1 MRVEYRIEPCKSA
14 LTQVRGMPFRWS
26 INPYMG
32 CVHRCTFCYV
42 RHFEQRADRP
52 SDDRYGRSIRVKPNI
67 AAVLR
72 RELMRAS
79 WNRDE
84 VALGTAT
91 DPYQPA
97 EGKFR
102 LTRACLVE
110 LDAAWTPY
118 SIVTRGPLV
127 VRDIDVLQ
135 QASGRAGAEVFL
147 SLPTL
152 DERVWR
158 TTEPG
163 TAPPASRLEA
173 IRRLAGAGI
182 DVGVGIAPILPGLSD
197 DPAQLE
203 AVVRAARA
211 AGARKIWASVV
222 HLRPGVREHFLEAL
236 ARDWPEEVGRY
247 EALFA
252 SRAYLSAATA
262 GPILEPVRSATA
274 AVPSPRRR
282 PVQGVTAA
290 PTRPGHLK
298 QRQEGA
304 DARRRIAPW
313 PTRSPASSRTTTR
326 SFARASASRC
336 RARRASA

>member
-1 MRVEYRIEPCKSA
+1 
-14 LTQVRGMPFRWS
+14 
-26 INPYMG
+26 MG

-72 RELMRAS
+72 RELARAS

-97 EGKFR
+97 EGKFG

-127 VRDIDVLQ
+127 VRDVDVLQ

-152 DERVWR
+152 DERIWR

-173 IRRLAGAGI
+173 IRRLAAAGI

-197 DPAQLE
+197 APHQLE
-203 AVVRAARA
+203 AVVGAARA

-236 ARDWPEEVGRY
+236 ARDWPEEVARY

-252 SRAYLSAATA
+252 SRAYLGVATT
-262 GPILEPVRSATA
+262 GPILEPVRRVSA

-282 PVQGVTAA
+282 
-290 PTRPGHLK
+290 
-298 QRQEGA
+298 
-304 DARRRIAPW
+304 
-313 PTRSPASSRTTTR
+313 SP
-326 SFARASASRC
+326 RASGPRQLAL
-336 RARRASA
+336 AV

>member
-1 MRVEYRIEPCKSA
+1 
-14 LTQVRGMPFRWS
+14 MPFRWS
-26 INPYMG
+26 LNPYMG
-32 CVHRCTFCYV
+32 CAHRCTFCYV

-52 SDDRYGRSIRVKPNI
+52 ADDRYGRSIRVKPNV
-67 AAVLR
+67 AEVLR
-72 RELMRAS
+72 RELARPS
-79 WNRDE
+79 WGRDE

-97 EGKFR
+97 EGRFR
-102 LTRACLVE
+102 LTRACLEE

-135 QASGRAGAEVFL
+135 QASVRAGAEVFF

-173 IRRLAGAGI
+173 IRRLAAAGVE
-182 DVGVGIAPILPGLSD
+182 VGVGIAPILPGLSD
-197 DPAQLE
+197 DPRQLE

-211 AGARKIWASVV
+211 AGARGIWASVV

-236 ARDWPEEVGRY
+236 ARDWPDEVARY

-252 SRAYLSAATA
+252 TRAYLSTATTK
-262 GPILEPVRSATA
+262 PILEPVWRATA
-274 AVPSPRRR
+274 SVPSPTRR
-282 PVQGVTAA
+282 P
-290 PTRPGHLK
+290 
-298 QRQEGA
+298 
-304 DARRRIAPW
+304 
-313 PTRSPASSRTTTR
+313 
-326 SFARASASRC
+326 
-336 RARRASA
+336 RRAATPRQLALAL

>member
-1 MRVEYRIEPCKSA
+1 MRAEYRMEPCKSA
-14 LTQVRGMPFRWS
+14 LTQVRGMPFEWS
-26 INPYMG
+26 LNPYMG

-42 RHFEQRADRP
+42 RHFEQRAARP
-52 SDDRYGRSIRVKPNI
+52 FDDRYGRSIRVKPNI
-67 AAVLR
+67 AEVLR
-72 RELMRAS
+72 RELTRGS
-79 WNRDE
+79 WERNE

-97 EGKFR
+97 EGRFR

-110 LDAAWTPY
+110 LDASWTPY

-135 QASGRAGAEVFL
+135 QASSRGGAEVFL

-173 IRRLAGAGI
+173 IRRLAAAGI

-197 DPAQLE
+197 DPTQLE
-203 AVVRAARA
+203 SVVRAARA
-211 AGARKIWASVV
+211 AGARTIWASVV

-252 SRAYLSAATA
+252 SRAYLGAATT
-262 GPILEPVRSATA
+262 GLILEPVRRATA
-274 AVPSPRRR
+274 AAPSPRRR
-282 PVQGVTAA
+282 SPRTSA
-290 PTRPGHLK
+290 P
-298 QRQEGA
+298 RQLTLA
-304 DARRRIAPW
+304 V
-313 PTRSPASSRTTTR
+313 
-326 SFARASASRC
+326 
-336 RARRASA
+336 

>member
-14 LTQVRGMPFRWS
+14 LTHVRGMPFRWS

-42 RHFEQRADRP
+42 RHFEQRASRP
-52 SDDRYGRSIRVKPNI
+52 SDERYGRSIRVKPNI
-67 AAVLR
+67 ATVLR
-72 RELMRAS
+72 RELARTS
-79 WNRDE
+79 WTRDE

-127 VRDIDVLQ
+127 VRDVDLLQ

-158 TTEPG
+158 TTEPS

-173 IRRLAGAGI
+173 VRRLATAGI

-197 DPAQLE
+197 RPDQLE

-211 AGARKIWASVV
+211 AGARTIWASVV

-236 ARDWPEEVGRY
+236 ARDWPEEVARY

-252 SRAYLSAATA
+252 SRAYLATA
-262 GPILEPVRSATA
+262 TTGAILEPVRHATA

-282 PVQGVTAA
+282 PPRTS
-290 PTRPGHLK
+290 RPQQL
-298 QRQEGA
+298 A
-304 DARRRIAPW
+304 LAV
-313 PTRSPASSRTTTR
+313 
-326 SFARASASRC
+326 
-336 RARRASA
+336 

>member
-14 LTQVRGMPFRWS
+14 LTQVRGMPFRRS
-26 INPYMG
+26 LNPYMG

-52 SDDRYGRSIRVKPNI
+52 SDDLYGRSIRVKPNI
-67 AAVLR
+67 ADVLR
-72 RELMRAS
+72 RELTRAS

-173 IRRLAGAGI
+173 IRRLAAAGI
-182 DVGVGIAPILPGLSD
+182 DIGVGIAPILPGLSD
-197 DPAQLE
+197 DPRLLG

-211 AGARKIWASVV
+211 AGARTIWASVV

-236 ARDWPEEVGRY
+236 ARDWPDEVSRY

-252 SRAYLSAATA
+252 SRAYLSAATT
-262 GPILEPVRSATA
+262 GPILERVRHATA

-282 PVQGVTAA
+282 
-290 PTRPGHLK
+290 
-298 QRQEGA
+298 
-304 DARRRIAPW
+304 
-313 PTRSPASSRTTTR
+313 SP
-326 SFARASASRC
+326 RASQPRQLALTV
-336 RARRASA
+336 

>member
-1 MRVEYRIEPCKSA
+1 MTLSLPSYEHMFYPGRMRVEYRIEPCKSA

-26 INPYMG
+26 LNPYMG

-52 SDDRYGRSIRVKPNI
+52 ADDRYGRSIRVKTNV
-67 AAVLR
+67 AEVLR
-72 RELMRAS
+72 RELRRSS
-79 WNRDE
+79 WSRDE

-97 EGKFR
+97 EGRFR
-102 LTRACLVE
+102 LTRACLEV
-110 LDAAWTPY
+110 LDASWTPF

-135 QASGRAGAEVFL
+135 QATGRAGAQVYF

-173 IRRLAGAGI
+173 IRRLAAAGI
-182 DVGVGIAPILPGLSD
+182 DVGVGLAPILPGLSD
-197 DPAQLE
+197 DPEQLE
-203 AVVRAARA
+203 AVVHAARE
-211 AGARKIWASVV
+211 AGARGIWASVV

-236 ARDWPEEVGRY
+236 ARDWPEQVARY

-252 SRAYLSAATA
+252 NRAYLSAATTK
-262 GPILEPVRSATA
+262 PILEPVRRATA
-274 AVPSPRRR
+274 STPSPTRR
-282 PVQGVTAA
+282 PR
-290 PTRPGHLK
+290 RPAEP
-298 QRQEGA
+298 RQLQLA
-304 DARRRIAPW
+304 I
-313 PTRSPASSRTTTR
+313 
-326 SFARASASRC
+326 
-336 RARRASA
+336 

>member
-1 MRVEYRIEPCKSA
+1 MQVEYRIEPCKSA

-26 INPYMG
+26 LNPYMG

-52 SDDRYGRSIRVKPNI
+52 SDDRYGRSIRIKPNV
-67 AAVLR
+67 AEVLR
-72 RELMRAS
+72 RELARSS
-79 WNRDE
+79 WQRDE

-97 EGKFR
+97 EGRFR
-102 LTRACLVE
+102 LTRACLIE
-110 LDAAWTPY
+110 LDSAWTPF

-127 VRDIDVLQ
+127 VREIDVLQ
-135 QASGRAGAEVFL
+135 QASARAGAQVFF

-163 TAPPASRLEA
+163 TAPPTSRLEA
-173 IRRLAGAGI
+173 IRRLAAAGV
-182 DVGVGIAPILPGLSD
+182 DVGVGMAPILPGLSD
-197 DPAQLE
+197 DPQQLE

-211 AGARKIWASVV
+211 AGARGIWASVV

-236 ARDWPEEVGRY
+236 ARAWPEEVARY

-252 SRAYLSAATA
+252 DRAYLSAATTK
-262 GPILEPVRSATA
+262 PILEPVRRATRST
-274 AVPSPRRR
+274 PSPTRR
-282 PVQGVTAA
+282 PRREST
-290 PTRPGHLK
+290 P
-298 QRQEGA
+298 RQLQLA
-304 DARRRIAPW
+304 V
-313 PTRSPASSRTTTR
+313 
-326 SFARASASRC
+326 
-336 RARRASA
+336 

>member
-67 AAVLR
+67 ADVLR
-72 RELMRAS
+72 RELARPS

-84 VALGTAT
+84 VAIGTAT

-127 VRDIDVLQ
+127 VRDIDVLE

-203 AVVRAARA
+203 AVVHAARA
-211 AGARKIWASVV
+211 AGARTIWASVV

-262 GPILEPVRSATA
+262 GPILEPVRGATA

-282 PVQGVTAA
+282 
-290 PTRPGHLK
+290 L
-298 QRQEGA
+298 
-304 DARRRIAPW
+304 
-313 PTRSPASSRTTTR
+313 S
-326 SFARASASRC
+326 RASQPRQLAL
-336 RARRASA
+336 AV

>member
-1 MRVEYRIEPCKSA
+1 MFYTRRVRVEYRLEPCKTA
-14 LTQVRGMPFRWS
+14 LTAVRGMPFKWS
-26 INPYMG
+26 LNPYMG

-67 AAVLR
+67 AMVLR
-72 RELMRAS
+72 RELARRS
-79 WNRDE
+79 WERNE

-97 EGKFR
+97 EGRFR

-135 QASGRAGAEVFL
+135 EASSRAGAEVFL

-163 TAPPASRLEA
+163 TAPPASRLDA
-173 IRRLAGAGI
+173 IRRLAAAGI

-197 DPAQLE
+197 DPAHLE

-211 AGARKIWASVV
+211 AGARTIWASVV

-236 ARDWPEEVGRY
+236 AREWPEEVARY

-252 SRAYLSAATA
+252 SRAYLGAATT
-262 GPILEPVRSATA
+262 GPILEPVRRATA

-282 PVQGVTAA
+282 SPRTSA
-290 PTRPGHLK
+290 P
-298 QRQEGA
+298 RQLSLA
-304 DARRRIAPW
+304 V
-313 PTRSPASSRTTTR
+313 
-326 SFARASASRC
+326 
-336 RARRASA
+336 